1 MCSLS
6 PIPIS
11 VTSRPDQNGSYNRVT
26 NLPLSITLQ
35 SVINKLLLQLQT
47 IARRITAIMSEISQE
62 ELDEIYA
69 FAVGLG
75 KQAGQMLRDAAQ
87 LRMDGGSGAI
97 GQDEH
102 VQKDNA
108 VDLVTET
115 DENVEAFIKN
125 QITQSYPRHK

>member
-1 MCSLS
+1 MGSLS

-11 VTSRPDQNGSYNRVT
+11 VASRSDQNGSCNRVT
-26 NLPLSITLQ
+26 NLPLSITT
-35 SVINKLLLQLQT
+35 VIDKLLPQT
-47 IARRITAIMSEISQE
+47 IARRIIAIMSEISKE

-125 QITQSYPRHK
+125 QITRKYPRHK

>member
-1 MCSLS
+1 M
-6 PIPIS
+6 PEIP
-11 VTSRPDQNGSYNRVT
+11 
-26 NLPLSITLQ
+26 
-35 SVINKLLLQLQT
+35 
-47 IARRITAIMSEISQE
+47 QE

-69 FAVGLG
+69 FAVRLG

-87 LRMDGGSGAI
+87 LRMDGGSVTI
-97 GQDEH
+97 GQDKH

-125 QITQSYPRHK
+125 QITQKYPGHK

>member
-1 MCSLS
+1 LS
-6 PIPIS
+6 PMPIS
-11 VTSRPDQNGSYNRVT
+11 ATSRPDQNGSYNRVT
-26 NLPLSITLQ
+26 NLPLSITT
-35 SVINKLLLQLQT
+35 VIDQPLPQT

-125 QITQSYPRHK
+125 QITQKYPRHK

>member
-1 MCSLS
+1 MAMVLDSLS
-6 PIPIS
+6 PMPIS

-26 NLPLSITLQ
+26 NLPLSITT
-35 SVINKLLLQLQT
+35 VIDQPLPQT

-125 QITQSYPRHK
+125 QITQKYPRHK

>member
-1 MCSLS
+1 M
-6 PIPIS
+6 PIS

-26 NLPLSITLQ
+26 NLPLSITT
-35 SVINKLLLQLQT
+35 VIDQPLPQT

-125 QITQSYPRHK
+125 QITQKYPRHK

>member
-1 MCSLS
+1 MGSLS

-11 VTSRPDQNGSYNRVT
+11 VASRSDQNGSCNRVT
-26 NLPLSITLQ
+26 NLPLSITT
-35 SVINKLLLQLQT
+35 VIDKLPPQT
-47 IARRITAIMSEISQE
+47 IARRII
-62 ELDEIYA
+62 A

-125 QITQSYPRHK
+125 QITRKYPRHK